1 MIDDIKDFMLEHSYD
16 VLTERNKMSDTFPLS
31 YMPEYVKSLMDAD
44 DYAYCLCA
52 VSMYISKFCLSMFSH
67 EHISEIAGIIY
78 KEVFNEQQRYA
89 Y

>member
-16 VLTERNKMSDTFPLS
+16 ILTERNKMSDTFLLS
-31 YMPEYVKSLMDAD
+31 YMPEYIKSLMDAD
-44 DYAYCLCA
+44 DYAYCFCA
-52 VSMYISKFCLSMFSH
+52 VSMYIRQSCLKMFSH

>member
-16 VLTERNKMSDTFPLS
+16 VLTERNKMSDTFLLS
-31 YMPEYVKSLMDAD
+31 CMPEYVKSLMDAD
-44 DYAYCLCA
+44 DYVYCLCA
-52 VSMYISKFCLSMFSH
+52 VSMYIRQSCLKMFSH